1 MNGQSKGRSREF
13 YDACRAAVQD
23 DLLAAKHR
31 FFAEHGD
38 ERGHV
43 SCEITAARIGFEDAH
58 LDHAWP
64 TFGQIVSAFRASR
77 AWTREIP
84 PGIVTPPADWQTQS
98 VFLDVDVAAAFKE
111 FHHDLAV
118 LRIVESKANLS
129 MAAGQR
135 RPVVQ
140 RPLRLFVS

>member
-1 MNGQSKGRSREF
+1 M
-13 YDACRAAVQD
+13 QD
-23 DLLAAKHR
+23 DLIAAKHR

-38 ERGHV
+38 ERGSV
-43 SCEITAARIGFEDAH
+43 PCEITAARIGFEDAH

-64 TFGQIVSAFRASR
+64 TFGQIVAAFRAAR

-84 PGIVTPPADWQTQS
+84 PGIVTLPADAQTQS
-98 VFLDVDVAAAFKE
+98 VLLDVDVAAAFKE
-111 FHHDLAV
+111 FHHDLAM
-118 LRIVESKANLS
+118 LRIVERKANLS

-140 RPLRLFVS
+140 RPLRLSAS